1 MKKFEVSMRMPCGKA
16 HLLDIEASGLD
27 EAKTLAADWEFSQYQ
42 QYPRVMFV
50 GLPT

>member
-27 EAKTLAADWEFSQYQ
+27 EAKRLLLTGHFRNTSNT
-42 QYPRVMFV
+42 RV
-50 GLPT
+50 